1 MASEIEPR
9 DAAALIESGAVLID
23 VRDADEY
30 EAGHIAGARH
40 VPIDRLGQENVGDGA
55 IVLYCRSGDRSQAAA
70 DAFAASG
77 RDAHSI
83 AGGLLAWTEAGLPI
97 EPEGGTVA
105 ERTGLPPA

>member
-9 DAAALIESGAVLID
+9 DAAALIEGGAVLVD

-40 VPIDRLGQENVGDGA
+40 VPIDRLGQEDVGDGA